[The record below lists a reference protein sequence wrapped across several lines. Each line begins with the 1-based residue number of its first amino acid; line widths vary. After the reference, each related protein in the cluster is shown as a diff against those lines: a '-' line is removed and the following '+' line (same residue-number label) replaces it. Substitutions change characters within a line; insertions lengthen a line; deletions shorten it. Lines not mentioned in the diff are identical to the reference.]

1 MTEVR
6 IYNDLGQKPK
16 IVRTKREI
24 INRATGDHYAV
35 GALLRMP
42 FAMARELWKV
52 GACDFVT
59 VGDLCNEMK
68 NNEIF
73 NKWQTY

>member
-1 MTEVR
+1 MTQVR
-6 IYNDLGQKPK
+6 LYNDLGQEPK
-16 IVRTKREI
+16 IVRTKRVI
-24 INRATGDHYAV
+24 VNQATGDHYAV
-35 GALLRMP
+35 GSLLRMP
-42 FAMARELWKV
+42 FAMARELWTV

-68 NNEIF
+68 NNEIL